1 MIRYSPVSL
10 FIWIVISAQGALFAQ
25 NPNKATIKLQV
36 ADHYT
41 GSPVYGASVTVF
53 SDGNE
58 IDNALTNEQ
67 GEAEFSVTVTSLE
80 DATGTPTEFAL
91 GHNYPNP
98 FLAETRVDF
107 AVPEHRQVTAGVY
120 NVLGQRVLNQT
131 FYADPGI
138 HALNLSMGNLPPGIY
153 FLRVAAAGA
162 RPEVVKMIRQ
172 GAAVVTAPVSMS
184 LSAGGAASML
194 PVQEIASTGY
204 TFRIEHPRFDK
215 RQFTMPVWADTTVH
229 VTTDRLNQ
237 VVFRVADDAGREREM
252 QLRLT
257 APFFLQF
264 VNTPDTMLLRS
275 GQYMA
280 DADGYFST
288 GIDEM
293 FEIASVDTV
302 ITLRVETIET
312 MAYEMPPNDKG
323 LLFAVK
329 HISGHAGYFYGNFDD
344 ERYDIT
350 HLIITREGEDPVAI
364 FLNEYYFP
372 IHWMFGDVTF
382 AMMRSGDGSGNAVAS
397 EGSSLVMSC
406 HEGETSLTFGMDLD
420 DLVQPAFEALINEAD
435 PNAASGLSAVQ
446 DMINGNNWRDM
457 SLRDLSNLA
466 KSEVAKRLPHSR
478 IAASLSISAIAKRI
492 IDKVGTSAV
501 PMGDVVKDMIDYLQ
515 RIDDGYYD
523 GSDIEGPT
531 VEMLLCRGQSLNP
544 RECNR
549 YFLFNKPGNVTKCV
563 SVCIV
568 TLRCF
573 TDICHPMVLS
583 VSSVMN
589 FRANH

>member
-1 MIRYSPVSL
+1 M
-10 FIWIVISAQGALFAQ
+10 ISAQSALFAQ
-25 NPNKATIKLQV
+25 NPNQATIKLQV

-41 GSPVYGASVTVF
+41 GGPVQGASVTVF

-58 IDNALTNEQ
+58 IDQALTNEQ
-67 GEAEFSVTVTSLE
+67 GEAEFSVMVTSLE
-80 DATGTPTEFAL
+80 DAAGRPSEFAL

-98 FLAETRVDF
+98 FLTETRVDF
-107 AVPEHRQVTAGVY
+107 AVPDHRQVTAGVY

-131 FYADPGI
+131 FFADPGI

-172 GAAVVTAPVSMS
+172 GTASVTAPVSMS
-184 LSAGGAASML
+184 ISAGGTGSML
-194 PVQEIASTGY
+194 PVQEIASSGY

-229 VTTDRLNQ
+229 VTTERLNR
-237 VVFRVADDAGREREM
+237 VILRVADDAGRERELK
-252 QLRLT
+252 LRLT
-257 APFFLQF
+257 APFFMQF
-264 VNTPDTMLLRS
+264 VNAPDTMILRS
-275 GQYMA
+275 GQYMV

-288 GIDEM
+288 DIAEM
-293 FEIASVDTV
+293 IEIASVDTV
-302 ITLRVETIET
+302 ITLQVETIET
-312 MAYEMPPNDKG
+312 RAYQMPPNDKG

-329 HISGHAGYFYGNFDD
+329 HISGHAGYFYGNFEN
-344 ERYDIT
+344 ERFDIT
-350 HLIITREGEDPVAI
+350 HLIITEEGKDPVAI

-382 AMMRSGDGSGNAVAS
+382 AMMRGADGSSDAVAS
-397 EGSSLVMSC
+397 EGSALVMSC
-406 HEGETSLTFGMDLD
+406 HEGETSLTFGMDFN
-420 DLVQPAFEALINEAD
+420 DLVQPTFEDMIKAAS
-435 PNAASGLSAVQ
+435 PNAASGLSTVQ
-446 DMINGNNWRDM
+446 DIINGNNWRDM
-457 SLRDLSNLA
+457 TLRDLSNLA
-466 KSEVAKRLPHSR
+466 KSEVAKRLPHNR

-501 PMGDVVKDMIDYLQ
+501 PMGDVVKNMIDYLQ

-523 GSDIEGPT
+523 GSDIEGPK

-589 FRANH
+589 YRANH